1 MIPGF
6 TPHYKEEEMIGGPQ
20 GALSYECSHS
30 FHSPTC
36 HHPTR
41 PKMHHTGVL
50 ARVTSPHIEE
60 VNDNARKV
68 TGFIGDLELMSSL
81 NKQAEILQQYE
92 IRLH

>member
-1 MIPGF
+1 
-6 TPHYKEEEMIGGPQ
+6 
-20 GALSYECSHS
+20 
-30 FHSPTC
+30 
-36 HHPTR
+36 
-41 PKMHHTGVL
+41 MHHTGVL
-50 ARVTSPHIEE
+50 ARVTSPHIKE